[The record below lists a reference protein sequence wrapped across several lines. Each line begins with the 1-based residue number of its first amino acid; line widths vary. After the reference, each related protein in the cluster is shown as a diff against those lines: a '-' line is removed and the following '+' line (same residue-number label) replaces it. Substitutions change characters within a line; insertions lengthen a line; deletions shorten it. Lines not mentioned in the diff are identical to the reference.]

1 MTNYTKST
9 NFATKDTLTSGDPL
23 KIVKGTEINTEF
35 DNIST
40 AIATK
45 ADTASPTFTGTV
57 TIPTAAISAGT
68 ITGTTI
74 NNSVIGGTTAVAGT
88 FTTLTASSDSSFT
101 STGAVLLSKGTTA
114 QRPASASSGQIR
126 FNTSTTNFEGYN
138 GTGWASVGGGGA
150 TGTGGNDIFYENSKT
165 VTIGY
170 SISSNK
176 NAMSTGPITIA
187 ANFSGTGYISGTT
200 LTISGTTGSGV
211 LVVGSV
217 ITGSGVTS
225 NTVVTAFGTGTGTT
239 GTYTVTPSQTVGSSG
254 SQITITAS
262 TAVTVPSGS
271 RWVIL

>member
-57 TIPTAAISAGT
+57 AIPNLTVSGTAAITGVATFSADPLF
-68 ITGTTI
+68 
-74 NNSVIGGTTAVAGT
+74 N
-88 FTTLTASSDSSFT
+88 
-101 STGAVLLSKGTTA
+101 STGAVLLSKGTTG
-114 QRPASASSGQIR
+114 QRPTGVSGYIR
-126 FNTSTTNFEGYN
+126 FNTSTSVFEGHN
-138 GTGWASVGGGGA
+138 GTTWSSVGGGGA

-170 SISSNK
+170 TLTTNK

-187 ANFSGTGYISGTT
+187 ANFTGTGAISGVT
-200 LTISGTTGSGV
+200 LTITGTTGSGV

-217 ITGSGVTS
+217 ISGTGVTS
-225 NTVVTAFGTGTGTT
+225 GTIVTAFGTGSGGL
-239 GTYTVTPSQTVGSSG
+239 GTYTVTPSQTVSS
-254 SQITITAS
+254 TAITAS
-262 TAVTVPSGS
+262 TAVTIPSGS